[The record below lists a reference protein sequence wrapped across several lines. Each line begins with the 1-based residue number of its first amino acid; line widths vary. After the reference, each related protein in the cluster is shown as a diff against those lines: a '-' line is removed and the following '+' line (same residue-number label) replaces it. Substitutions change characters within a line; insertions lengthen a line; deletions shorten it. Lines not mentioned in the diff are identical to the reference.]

1 MLSFQFR
8 FRAAHI
14 RFERR
19 ITFDSVGVSVAVE
32 AKITAS
38 AARFFTKPTSYYCL
52 CHVAFVLFFWLI
64 FVLVQTSHTVSL
76 R

>member
-38 AARFFTKPTSYYCL
+38 AARFFTKSTSYYCL
-52 CHVAFVLFFWLI
+52 CHVSFVLFFGLI
-64 FVLVQTSHTVSL
+64 FVLIQTSHTVSL